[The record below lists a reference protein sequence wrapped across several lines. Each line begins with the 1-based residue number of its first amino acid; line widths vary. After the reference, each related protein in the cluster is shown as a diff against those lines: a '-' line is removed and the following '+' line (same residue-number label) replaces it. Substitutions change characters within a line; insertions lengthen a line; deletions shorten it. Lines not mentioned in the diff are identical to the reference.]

1 MKVGTDAVVLGC
13 LAPISPSTKRILD
26 IGTGSGVIALMLA
39 QRCKQATVIGIE
51 IDEAAS
57 KQAQVNFEASIYAEQ
72 LIGFHQ
78 SLQNYA
84 VSSSIKFDL
93 IVSNPPFFEQV
104 KNARISDVARSL
116 ARHDGSLSFSDLAKH
131 AAVLLAS
138 TGSFCIILPVKEA
151 RLFGIEAD
159 LNGLHLTH
167 EMAIIPRFGKPAN
180 RLVQVYQ
187 FMRHPL
193 VQIEITLKDE
203 NGSPSEEYIQLSKEF
218 YLRIDQ

>member
-93 IVSNPPFFEQV
+93 IVSNPPFFEQG
-104 KNARISDVARSL
+104 KNASISDSARSL
-116 ARHDGSLSFSDLAKH
+116 ARQDGSLSFSDLAKH
-131 AAVLLAS
+131 ATMLLAS
-138 TGSFCIILPVKEA
+138 TGSFCIILPVQEA
-151 RLFGIEAD
+151 RLFGIEAV

-167 EMAIIPRFGKPAN
+167 EIAIIPRHGKAAN

-187 FMRHPL
+187 FMAHQL
-193 VQIEITLKDE
+193 VQTEITLKDE
-203 NGSPSEEYIQLSKEF
+203 NGSASEEYIQLSKEF